1 MTFTPLLAQIFLL
14 AQFLIPT
21 DARLQGAPPATQP
34 TAAGVAATRPVG
46 EATARNPATF
56 QDAFASTTVGQLFE
70 GKKTL
75 SPQELIQFQFWLN
88 AVKDLGLA
96 AIGFVPR
103 IFVALVFLLVFWLI
117 YRGFRKVA
125 VGSMSKANVDP
136 SLRDMMGTLIKWAVM
151 GFGLV
156 IAFNQVGVQITA
168 LLTGV
173 SIIGLAVGFAAQ
185 ETLANFIAGVVIF
198 WDKPFKVDDWVET
211 DGVFGRVLR
220 ITFRSTRLLTGD
232 GTVIVMPNTQMLS
245 KTLSNHSTHPVQRI
259 SVPIGIAYKESIDH
273 ARSVMLATTT
283 GDARLC
289 KEPAPKVVVT
299 ACADSSVNLQLSFWI
314 EDESI
319 EKKIYAEYLEKLK
332 NALDKAGIQIPFPH
346 MQIFI
351 EDTPAM
357 RLFGGNNQ
365 MRAAS

>member
-1 MTFTPLLAQIFLL
+1 MTLVPLLAQVLFL
-14 AQFLIPT
+14 AQLVNPVE
-21 DARLQGAPPATQP
+21 APAAAATTTQP
-34 TAAGVAATRPVG
+34 VTVNLTVAATTQPAAAVR
-46 EATARNPATF
+46 PATF
-56 QDAFASTTVGQLFE
+56 HDAFEATTVGQLFE

-75 SPQELIQFQFWLN
+75 SPEELIKAQFWLN
-88 AVKDLGLA
+88 AGKDLGLA

-103 IFVALVFLLVFWLI
+103 IFVALVFLMVFWLI

-125 VGSMSKANVDP
+125 VGSMSKANIDP

-211 DGVFGRVLR
+211 EGAYGRVLR
-220 ITFRSTRLLTGD
+220 ITFRSTRLLTMD
-232 GTVIVMPNTQMLS
+232 GTVVVMPNTQMLA
-245 KTLSNHSTHPVQRI
+245 KTLSNHTTHPVQRI
-259 SVPIGIAYKESIDH
+259 CVPIGIAYKESIEQ
-273 ARSVMLATTT
+273 ARQVILATTA
-283 GDARLC
+283 GDKRMCAD
-289 KEPAPKVVVT
+289 PAPSVVVT
-299 ACADSSVNLQLSFWI
+299 ACADSSVNLQLRFWI

-319 EKKIYAEYLEKLK
+319 ERRIYAEYLEKLK

-346 MQIFI
+346 MQILI